1 MNMTRHS
8 RSRSRGKRTSS
19 TASSARSTL
28 LRPNVITAGAKS
40 SATVWK
46 TAAKFFAA
54 PTARGKVA
62 KTGCGIACK
71 PCWSL
76 HGERAAGLVG
86 FCKAY
91 SRSHDAVIRV
101 YDAAG
106 NVVETHEHKGEFKE
120 P

>member
-62 KTGCGIACK
+62 KTGCGIASK
-71 PCWSL
+71 PCWNL
-76 HGERAAGLVG
+76 HGERSEEHTSELQSRRDLV
-86 FCKAY
+86 CRLLLEKKKKND
-91 SRSHDAVIRV
+91 S
-101 YDAAG
+101 
-106 NVVETHEHKGEFKE
+106 
-120 P
+120 

>member
-1 MNMTRHS
+1 MEYKLMAKCEHCGNEYDKTFEVTFKEKS
-8 RSRSRGKRTSS
+8 TSS

-62 KTGCGIACK
+62 KTGCGIASK
-71 PCWSL
+71 PCWNL
-76 HGERAAGLVG
+76 HGERAAGSVG
-86 FCKAY
+86 F
-91 SRSHDAVIRV
+91 
-101 YDAAG
+101 
-106 NVVETHEHKGEFKE
+106 
-120 P
+120 